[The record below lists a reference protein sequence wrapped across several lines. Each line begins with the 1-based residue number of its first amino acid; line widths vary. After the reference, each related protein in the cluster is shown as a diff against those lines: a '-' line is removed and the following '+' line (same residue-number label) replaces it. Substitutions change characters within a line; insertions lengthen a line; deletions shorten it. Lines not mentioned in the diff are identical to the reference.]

1 MKTDTMIK
9 QEGFQ
14 ALKSKLDT
22 VEVERFIV
30 LINRERFDYTK
41 WRKNLFENMTIDEI
55 ADKAGKYSDKN
66 WVIAK
71 NATPENSKK

>member
-30 LINRERFDYTK
+30 LINREKFDYTK
-41 WRKNLFENMTIDEI
+41 WRKDLFENMTIDEI
-55 ADKAGKYSDKN
+55 ADKAAKYS
-66 WVIAK
+66 
-71 NATPENSKK
+71 ENN

>member
-14 ALKSKLDT
+14 ALKTKLDT

-30 LINRERFDYTK
+30 LINREKFDYTK
-41 WRKNLFENMTIDEI
+41 WRKDLFENMTIDEI
-55 ADKAGKYSDKN
+55 ADKAGKYSDN
-66 WVIAK
+66 
-71 NATPENSKK
+71 N

>member
-9 QEGFQ
+9 QVGFQ
-14 ALKSKLDT
+14 VLKSKLDT

-30 LINRERFDYTK
+30 LINREKFDYTK

-55 ADKAGKYSDKN
+55 ADKAGKHS
-66 WVIAK
+66 
-71 NATPENSKK
+71 ENN

>member
-14 ALKSKLDT
+14 ALKTKLDT

-30 LINRERFDYTK
+30 LINRKKFDYTK
-41 WRKNLFENMTIDEI
+41 WRKDLFENMTIDEI
-55 ADKAGKYSDKN
+55 ADKAGKYSDN
-66 WVIAK
+66 
-71 NATPENSKK
+71 N

>member
-14 ALKSKLDT
+14 ALKAKLDS

-30 LINRERFDYTK
+30 LINREKFDYTK
-41 WRKNLFENMTIDEI
+41 WRKNLFEDMTIDQI
-55 ADKAGKYSDKN
+55 ADKANEY
-66 WVIAK
+66 
-71 NATPENSKK
+71 SKKH

>member
-14 ALKSKLDT
+14 ALKTKLDT

-30 LINRERFDYTK
+30 LINREKFDYTK
-41 WRKNLFENMTIDEI
+41 WRKDLFENMTIDEI
-55 ADKAGKYSDKN
+55 ADKAGKYSE
-66 WVIAK
+66 
-71 NATPENSKK
+71 EN